1 MAATKK
7 GEQPAS
13 EAEQATDRRGRRR
26 GSGSR
31 RRMSRSSPNLVDE
44 ETISQSVTVESNSVA
59 CDDETVSKS
68 CPEPTQDLLGLF

>member
-31 RRMSRSSPNLVDE
+31 RMSRSSASNLVNEE
-44 ETISQSVTVESNSVA
+44 ETISQSVIVESNLIA
-59 CDDETVSKS
+59 CDDETISQS
-68 CPEPTQDLLGLF
+68 CPEPTQDFF